1 MAARVELFNRL
12 PISVPG
18 SNHKTLRC
26 FVNFNAC
33 NPHFN
38 VNDWLVTQG
47 EREKARQ
54 NCVL

>member
-1 MAARVELFNRL
+1 MAAKVELFNGL
-12 PISVPG
+12 AISVLG
-18 SNHKTLRC
+18 STHKMLRC

-38 VNDWLVTQG
+38 VNDWLVTRG